1 MCFMADPGTLTL
13 TQVLHGW
20 PTYIN
25 DSRTVV
31 WLTQVLLDWLKYI
44 WLTHIPWG
52 SPKCFMAD
60 QSTWRLIQLFYCW
73 PKNLEADPSISWL
86 IKVSKGWPKCFMVDP
101 STLRMA
107 KMFYGWLKYLETF
120 CGRHEC
126 FLANPR
132 TLRLTQV
139 FQGWHKYFMAEPSVS
154 WLPGFLAAY
163 PSILWLTQV
172 FLG

>member
-73 PKNLEADPSISWL
+73 PKNLEADPSISWR
-86 IKVSKGWPKCFMVDP
+86 IKVSKGCSKCFMADP

-107 KMFYGWLKYLETF
+107 KI
-120 CGRHEC
+120 
-126 FLANPR
+126 FLADR
-132 TLRLTQV
+132 STLRLTKV
-139 FQGWHKYFMAEPSVS
+139 FHGWPKYLEAD
-154 WLPGFLAAY
+154 PGVL
-163 PSILWLTQV
+163 LLTKV
-172 FLG
+172 PWDWMKCFFA